1 MCVQQLLKLVCTS
14 VDPDESLL
22 SQVALLLLRRVIE
35 LDNGIFN
42 RYKGC

>member
-14 VDPDESLL
+14 VDLVESLL

-35 LDNGIFN
+35 LDNGIFQQV
-42 RYKGC
+42 